1 MVPVAVEVVTWKWLA
16 SLLALG
22 CKTTEEVEEE
32 TVRGVGEVIIMEIH
46 LIVAVPE
53 CFRLLEG
60 IRVAAF
66 QNLFKNFAL
75 LENSCTILDEA
86 TSAMKLSSKGGICS
100 MRKISF
106 LTKPG
111 YFGLEKMPLRRL
123 GHLYMW

>member
-32 TVRGVGEVIIMEIH
+32 TVRGVDEVITTEIH

-60 IRVAAF
+60 IRVAAVTTTV
-66 QNLFKNFAL
+66 NPIIRL
-75 LENSCTILDEA
+75 LSAEEEELELLPAEVEGAGGVDLIIKGSKTARLRTRQRKASLDQRLL
-86 TSAMKLSSKGGICS
+86 KL
-100 MRKISF
+100 
-106 LTKPG
+106 
-111 YFGLEKMPLRRL
+111 RL
-123 GHLYMW
+123 S